1 MTVTVSVGILFVL
14 GVALV
19 MTGLVTWACKAW
31 GLFENTGGNYLPDTG
46 WFFSVA
52 LYIIGVG
59 IPTLLAWAVWA
70 TWFK

>member
-1 MTVTVSVGILFVL
+1 MTITVSAGVLFVL

-19 MTGLVTWACKAW
+19 MTGLVTWVCKAG
-31 GLFENTGGNYLPDTG
+31 GLFEKTGGDYLSDID
-46 WFFSVA
+46 WFLSVA

-59 IPTLLAWAVWA
+59 IPTLLAWAIWA